1 MKKICFRIIITSFL
15 LLIVFTGCASTS
27 DSSRPRTL
35 TLSYYMSDERIDSG
49 LIAMAAEPGDI
60 ADAIEAGVP
69 IENLRDLFREY
80 LSEQQISEDMTDEG
94 FTSWYCLDYS
104 GVKNVGLEFGYY
116 SIDGY
121 VFGFVLY
128 DNKDVGESTVY
139 NKLGLVHRWD
149 WTGPYGGSY
158 SFVISPEERGYY
170 YDFTD
175 VPYGERIKPRDV
187 YKVRKVRKR

>member
-35 TLSYYMSDERIDSG
+35 TLSYYMSDEQIDR
-49 LIAMAAEPGDI
+49 LIAMAADPGVF
-60 ADAIEAGVP
+60 ADAIESGLP
-69 IENLRDLFREY
+69 IEDVRELVREY

-94 FTSWYCLDYS
+94 FTSWHCLDYS

-121 VFGFVLY
+121 VSGFLLY
-128 DNKDVGESTVY
+128 DGNDKGIRTFYRRVGLE
-139 NKLGLVHRWD
+139 HHWD
-149 WTGPYGGSY
+149 WIGPYGGSY

-187 YKVRKVRKR
+187 YNVRKVRKR

>member
-35 TLSYYMSDERIDSG
+35 TLSYYMSDEQIDR
-49 LIAMAAEPGDI
+49 LIAMAADPGVF
-60 ADAIEAGVP
+60 ADAIESGLP
-69 IENLRDLFREY
+69 IEDVRELVREY

-94 FTSWYCLDYS
+94 FTSWYCLDYNS

-116 SIDGY
+116 SIDGD

-175 VPYGERIKPRDV
+175 VPYGERIKPHDV

>member
-1 MKKICFRIIITSFL
+1 MEKRICLVVSLLAVLLWGCTSN
-15 LLIVFTGCASTS
+15 
-27 DSSRPRTL
+27 SSLSGPRTL
-35 TLSYYMSDERIDSG
+35 TLSYHMSDEQIESAI
-49 LIAMAAEPGDI
+49 IAMAAEPGVF
-60 ADAIEAGVP
+60 ADAIESGLP
-69 IENLRDLFREY
+69 IEDVRELVRKY

-116 SIDGY
+116 SIDGD

-128 DNKDVGESTVY
+128 DNKDVGEMTAY
-139 NKLGLVHRWD
+139 NKLGLDHRWD
-149 WTGPYGGSY
+149 WTGSYGGSFT
-158 SFVISPEERGYY
+158 FVISPEGYGRY

-175 VPYGERIKPRDV
+175 VPHGERIKPRDR